1 MSTTSAP
8 VDLTGAIQLRR
19 DLKRVGLTDRHI
31 AHMVASRVLRR
42 VRRGAYVDEQLW
54 QSLSAADRHR
64 LLTRAVMLTGQA
76 GTVATH
82 VSAAVEWGAPVWDL
96 PLDVAH
102 TTRHDSTAG
111 RRRDDW
117 AQHAGVLPQHHVVMR
132 NGVPVSSAARTCVEV
147 TTVADVER
155 SLVVVNGL
163 LHAGAT
169 TAAEFGAMAQDC
181 RYWPYSLHT
190 DLVLRLCSDKLE
202 SPGETRFDYF
212 CFRQHLPR
220 PEPQVT
226 VYDERG
232 RRFARVDFAW
242 LGHGVFVEFDGRL
255 KYEAHRREGET
266 LEEFL
271 MREKRREETI
281 CQLTGWV
288 CIRVTWADLANP
300 ELLARRIR
308 RLLESRRPSV
318 S

>member
-1 MSTTSAP
+1 MATTTDP
-8 VDLTGAIQLRR
+8 IDLAHAVHLRR
-19 DLKRVGLTDRHI
+19 DLQRAGLSDRHI
-31 AHMVASRVLRR
+31 ADLVASGALKR
-42 VRRGAYVDEQLW
+42 VRRGAYVDGQLW
-54 QSLSAADRHR
+54 QALGPADRHR
-64 LLTRAVMLTGQA
+64 LLTRAVLLTGRT
-76 GTVATH
+76 GTVVTH
-82 VSAAVEWGAPVWDL
+82 LSAAVEWGAPVWDL
-96 PLDVAH
+96 PLDAAH
-102 TTRHDSTAG
+102 TTRTDAVAG

-117 AQHAGVLPQHHVVMR
+117 VQHAGVLPDDHVTER

-163 LHAGAT
+163 LHAGT
-169 TAAEFGAMAQDC
+169 TTVGEFGAMAQDC

-190 DLVLRLCSDKLE
+190 DLVLRLCTDRLE
-202 SPGETRFDYF
+202 SPGETRFDFF
-212 CFRQHLPR
+212 CWRQHLPR

-242 LGHGVFVEFDGRL
+242 LGYGVFVEFDGRL

-266 LEEFL
+266 LEQFL

-300 ELLARRIR
+300 ELLALRIR
-308 RLLESRRPSV
+308 RLLESRRPSAV
-318 S
+318 